1 VTGTIFDI
9 KKFSIHDGP
18 GIRTTVFFKGC
29 PLRCVWCHNPEGQS
43 MSAEIIFFPD
53 RCSVCGRCV
62 SVCPNQAIIP
72 KDVSCEVNG
81 VHPNQA
87 IVLKDSSQELNRAHE
102 IHTLREKC
110 VACGACVKACPRGAR
125 EVAGRVVTSDEL
137 IREIMKDVVFYD
149 SSGGGV
155 TFSGGEPLLQPDFLL
170 ALLRECKEREIHTAV
185 DTCGFVKWETLSS
198 IIPYADLIL
207 YDLKCMDS
215 DMHYELTGRG
225 NEEILEN
232 LRRLS
237 KANCN
242 VIVRFPLIP
251 GINDNDENITC
262 MGEFVLSL
270 RHGGRLPRVDILP
283 YHKMGLDKYLRLG
296 RAYSLPYVTQ
306 PKDEMVH
313 SVQER
318 FGKFGLEVGI
328 GGDWG

>member
-1 VTGTIFDI
+1 MTGTIFDI
-9 KKFSIHDGP
+9 KKFSIHDGS

-29 PLRCVWCHNPEGQS
+29 PLRCVWCHNPEGQE
-43 MSAEIIFFPD
+43 MSAEIMFFPD
-53 RCSVCGRCV
+53 RCSVCGNCV
-62 SVCPNQAIIP
+62 SVCPNQAI
-72 KDVSCEVNG
+72 
-81 VHPNQA
+81 
-87 IVLKDSSQELNRAHE
+87 VLKDAGCE
-102 IHTLREKC
+102 ITRVCPERKKC

-270 RHGGRLPRVDILP
+270 RRGGRLPRVDILP

>member
-1 VTGTIFDI
+1 MTGTIFDI
-9 KKFSIHDGP
+9 KKFSIHDGS

-29 PLRCVWCHNPEGQS
+29 PLRCVWCHNPEGQE
-43 MSAEIIFFPD
+43 MSAEIMFFPD
-53 RCSVCGRCV
+53 RCSVCGNCV
-62 SVCPNQAIIP
+62 SVCPNQAI
-72 KDVSCEVNG
+72 
-81 VHPNQA
+81 
-87 IVLKDSSQELNRAHE
+87 VLKDAGCE
-102 IHTLREKC
+102 ITRVCPERKKC

>member
-1 VTGTIFDI
+1 MTGTVFDI

-29 PLRCVWCHNPEGQS
+29 PLRCVWCHNPEGQE
-43 MSAEIIFFPD
+43 MSAEIMFFQD
-53 RCSVCGRCV
+53 RCSVCGNCV
-62 SVCPNQAIIP
+62 SVCPNQAI
-72 KDVSCEVNG
+72 
-81 VHPNQA
+81 
-87 IVLKDSSQELNRAHE
+87 VLKDAGCE
-102 IHTLREKC
+102 ITRVCPERKKC

>member
-1 VTGTIFDI
+1 
-9 KKFSIHDGP
+9 
-18 GIRTTVFFKGC
+18 
-29 PLRCVWCHNPEGQS
+29 
-43 MSAEIIFFPD
+43 MSAEIMFFPD
-53 RCSVCGRCV
+53 RCSVCGNCV
-62 SVCPNQAIIP
+62 SVCPNQAI
-72 KDVSCEVNG
+72 
-81 VHPNQA
+81 
-87 IVLKDSSQELNRAHE
+87 VLKDAGCE
-102 IHTLREKC
+102 ITRVCPERKKC

>member
-1 VTGTIFDI
+1 MTGTIFDI

-29 PLRCVWCHNPEGQS
+29 PLRCVWCHNPEGQE
-43 MSAEIIFFPD
+43 MSAEIMFFPD
-53 RCSVCGRCV
+53 RCSVCGNCV
-62 SVCPNQAIIP
+62 SVCPNQAI
-72 KDVSCEVNG
+72 
-81 VHPNQA
+81 
-87 IVLKDSSQELNRAHE
+87 VLKDAGCE
-102 IHTLREKC
+102 ITRVCPERKKC